1 MVVDGHSGNYTF
13 QAKIVHVVI
22 GSATSLPLGT
32 IIYRQMVCGYH
43 DRILSSTILAKL
55 VIGRA
60 CMSLRFSVK
69 WPTDYLF
76 NASTN
81 FVWNSSIKKLL

>member
-1 MVVDGHSGNYTF
+1 MAIQVIILSKQRLY
-13 QAKIVHVVI
+13 IYIVI

-32 IIYRQMVCGYH
+32 IIYRQMVCVYQ

-60 CMSLRFSVK
+60 CTSLRFSVK
-69 WPTDYLF
+69 WPTY
-76 NASTN
+76 
-81 FVWNSSIKKLL
+81 